1 VSKTNKLDNHTSET
15 SLQIY
20 LRLLTYVKPYWR
32 PFAISL
38 IGFLIFAATQPALAS
53 LMEHLVDSLQ
63 AEKRTEIYWVPLATM
78 AIIFV
83 RGIGSFLGSYYIAKV
98 ANSVVHNL
106 RCEIF
111 NKYTTLP
118 NAFFDDQNSGHLLS
132 RVTYNVQQVTAAATD
147 AIKVVVREGLTV
159 VGLLAYLLYMN
170 WALSLVFIAIA
181 PIIGVLVS
189 YAGKRFK
196 AISKRIQVSMGD
208 ITHVSSELIHN
219 YRVVRSFGGETYE
232 KQRFHNASHNNLRQ
246 AMKMVQTSAINTPL
260 LQLIVSS
267 ALALMIYLALLF
279 MTEASPGEFIAYITA
294 AGLMPKPLRQLSEVN
309 ANIQKGIAGAE
320 SIFEV
325 LDQHAEQD
333 NGTYQTERV
342 SGHIQVNNMS
352 FTYLGTNKPVLRNIN
367 VDIKPGMMV
376 ALVGKSGSG
385 KTTLANLIPRFY
397 VHQEGDI
404 LLDGIDIND
413 YKLANLRQHISLV
426 TQNITLFND
435 TIANNIAYGTL
446 KNTPLDEIKK
456 AARDANAEE
465 FIEQLPEGWDTMV
478 GENGVKLSGGQRQ
491 RIAIARAL
499 LKDAPILILDEAT
512 SALDTESERMI
523 QQALETAMLNKTT
536 LVIAH
541 RLSTIENADLILVM
555 EDGEIIEAG
564 SHQELLSNASTYAAL
579 HSTQYLVG
587 EKPHAS

>member
-1 VSKTNKLDNHTSET
+1 VSKTNKLDSHRVPET

-20 LRLLTYVKPYWR
+20 LRLLTYVRPYWR

-38 IGFLIFAATQPALAS
+38 VGFLIFAATQPALAS
-53 LMEHLVDSLQ
+53 LMEHLIDSLQ
-63 AEKRTEIYWVPLATM
+63 AEQRTEIYWVPLATM
-78 AIIFV
+78 VIIFV

-232 KQRFHNASHNNLRQ
+232 KKRFHKASHSHLRQ

-309 ANIQKGIAGAE
+309 VNIQKGIAGAE

-352 FTYLGTNKPVLRNIN
+352 FTYLGTDKPVLRNIN

-397 VHQEGDI
+397 VHQEGEI

-435 TIANNIAYGTL
+435 TIANNIAYGAL
-446 KNTPLDEIKK
+446 KGAPLEDIKK

-465 FIEQLPEGWDTMV
+465 FIERLPEGWDTMV

-523 QQALETAMLNKTT
+523 QQALDTAMLNKTT

-564 SHQELLSNASTYAAL
+564 SHQELLSNASNYAAL

-587 EKPHAS
+587 EKPHA

>member
-1 VSKTNKLDNHTSET
+1 SSSAASEV
-15 SLQIY
+15 Y
-20 LRLLTYVKPYWR
+20 
-32 PFAISL
+32 
-38 IGFLIFAATQPALAS
+38 
-53 LMEHLVDSLQ
+53 
-63 AEKRTEIYWVPLATM
+63 KR
-78 AIIFV
+78 
-83 RGIGSFLGSYYIAKV
+83 
-98 ANSVVHNL
+98 
-106 RCEIF
+106 
-111 NKYTTLP
+111 
-118 NAFFDDQNSGHLLS
+118 Q
-132 RVTYNVQQVTAAATD
+132 
-147 AIKVVVREGLTV
+147 
-159 VGLLAYLLYMN
+159 
-170 WALSLVFIAIA
+170 
-181 PIIGVLVS
+181 
-189 YAGKRFK
+189 
-196 AISKRIQVSMGD
+196 
-208 ITHVSSELIHN
+208 
-219 YRVVRSFGGETYE
+219 
-232 KQRFHNASHNNLRQ
+232 
-246 AMKMVQTSAINTPL
+246 INTPL

-325 LDQHAEQD
+325 LDQRAEQD
-333 NGTYQTERV
+333 NGTYQTKHV
-342 SGHIQVNNMS
+342 SGHIQINNLN
-352 FTYLGTNKPVLRNIN
+352 FTYIDSDKPVLKNIN
-367 VDIKPGMMV
+367 VDIRPGMMV
-376 ALVGKSGSG
+376 ALIGKSGSG
-385 KTTLANLIPRFY
+385 KSTLANLIPRFY

-446 KNTPLDEIKK
+446 KDTPLESIKK

-512 SALDTESERMI
+512 SALDSESEQLI
-523 QQALETAMLNKTT
+523 QSALERAIKNKTT

-541 RLSTIENADLILVM
+541 RLSTIQSADKILIM
-555 EDGEIIEAG
+555 DQGEIKESG
-564 SHQELLSNASTYAAL
+564 THDHLLKKNGIYAKFL
-579 HSTQYLVG
+579 NQQMS
-587 EKPHAS
+587 SS

>member
-1 VSKTNKLDNHTSET
+1 MSIKNKLDNQHAET

-20 LRLLTYVKPYWR
+20 LRLLTYVKPYWG

-38 IGFLIFAATQPALAS
+38 VGFLIFAATQPALSS

-63 AEKRTEIYWVPLATM
+63 AEQRTEIYWVPLATIS
-78 AIIFV
+78 IIFV

-132 RVTYNVQQVTAAATD
+132 RVTYNVQQVTSAATD

-181 PIIGVLVS
+181 PIIGMLVS

-196 AISKRIQVSMGD
+196 AISNRIQVSMGD

-232 KQRFHNASHNNLRQ
+232 KKRFQNASHSNLRQ

-325 LDQHAEQD
+325 LDQRAEQD
-333 NGTYQTERV
+333 NGTYQTKHV
-342 SGHIQVNNMS
+342 SGHIQINNLN
-352 FTYLGTNKPVLRNIN
+352 FTYIDSDKPVLKNIN
-367 VDIKPGMMV
+367 VDIRPGMMV
-376 ALVGKSGSG
+376 ALIGKSGSG
-385 KTTLANLIPRFY
+385 KSTLANLIPRFY

-446 KNTPLDEIKK
+446 KDTPLESIKK

-512 SALDTESERMI
+512 SALDSESEQLI
-523 QQALETAMLNKTT
+523 QSALERAIKNKTT

-541 RLSTIENADLILVM
+541 RLSTIQSADKILIM
-555 EDGEIIEAG
+555 DQGEIKESG
-564 SHQELLSNASTYAAL
+564 THDHLLKKNGIYAKFL
-579 HSTQYLVG
+579 NQQMS
-587 EKPHAS
+587 SS